1 MRMRLVVGFILLF
14 FIFLLSRVYYLSI
27 KSNVYY
33 EELAKQNAIK
43 TEFLPPVR
51 GQITDRNGTLLAIN
65 DLGFSI
71 SIKPYLSIKK
81 SNKGI
86 LDKELSELTNLFP
99 DLNASKLAEIYKR
112 NDSYYNQDFIK
123 VVDFIP
129 YDEIIPHYSELN
141 LNKTIKIDPVVKRKY
156 PFGKLASHIIG
167 YVGKANLQ
175 DVQENEIAKLSNY
188 TGKSGIERYYNDI
201 LQGEKGTRVYKVNA
215 LNQEVEQLSYTPA
228 MSNDIEL
235 TIDIELQ
242 SYLTSLFEG
251 NAGAAII
258 MNVNDGSILAAGSFP
273 EYDLNPFVTGIS
285 FKDWDELSNSLDHP
299 FTNKLIN
306 GYYPPGSVV
315 KMGVG
320 LSFLN
325 SKNISP
331 STQYVCNG
339 SIELGGRFFRCWNR
353 SGHGPVD
360 LKHAIK
366 YSCDVYFYNGSL
378 QVGIDQISET
388 LSRIGFGAKTGV
400 DLPSEFV
407 GTLPSKEWKMQRYR
421 QSWFQGDTLNTAI
434 GQGNFLA
441 TPMQIARYTAQIA
454 KGAEVVPHFLKSV
467 ENNNTITEDKAQD
480 SNEIFTLFE
489 KSQLPYIR
497 DAMYAVANEQGGTS
511 YHYLRNLEVKVAAK
525 TGTAQVVG
533 FSQADK
539 NRVDEKQLRY
549 YTRSHAWVTSYAPYS
564 KPRYVV
570 TVLVEH
576 GGRTISSGVATAK
589 IYQKMIELGYFKPEN
604 KANSPKKN

>member
-454 KGAEVVPHFLKSV
+454 KGGEVIPHFLKSI
-467 ENNNTITEDKAQD
+467 ENNNTTIENQMDENKK
-480 SNEIFTLFE
+480 EIFTLFE

-511 YHYLRNLEVKVAAK
+511 YRYLHNLDVKVAAK

-533 FSQADK
+533 FSQTDK
-539 NRVDEKQLRY
+539 NRVDEKQFEY
-549 YTRSHAWVTSYAPYS
+549 YTRSHAWLTSYTPYS
-564 KPRYVV
+564 KPKYVV
-570 TVLVEH
+570 TVLLEH
-576 GGRTISSGVATAK
+576 GGRNITSGATVAK
-589 IYQKMIELGYFKPEN
+589 IYQKMIELGYFK
-604 KANSPKKN
+604 

>member
-33 EELAKQNAIK
+33 EELARQNAIK

-454 KGAEVVPHFLKSV
+454 KGGEVIPHFLKSI
-467 ENNNTITEDKAQD
+467 ENNNNTTIENQMDENKK
-480 SNEIFTLFE
+480 EIFTLFE

-511 YHYLRNLEVKVAAK
+511 YRYLHNLDVKVAAK

-533 FSQADK
+533 FSQTDK
-539 NRVDEKQLRY
+539 NRVDEKQFEY
-549 YTRSHAWVTSYAPYS
+549 YTRSHAWLTSYAPYS
-564 KPRYVV
+564 KPKYVV
-570 TVLVEH
+570 TVLLEH
-576 GGRTISSGVATAK
+576 GGRNITSGATVAK
-589 IYQKMIELGYFKPEN
+589 IYQKMIELGYFK
-604 KANSPKKN
+604 

>member
-1 MRMRLVVGFILLF
+1 
-14 FIFLLSRVYYLSI
+14 
-27 KSNVYY
+27 
-33 EELAKQNAIK
+33 
-43 TEFLPPVR
+43 EFLPPVR

-454 KGAEVVPHFLKSV
+454 KGGEVIPHFLKSI
-467 ENNNTITEDKAQD
+467 ENNNTTIENQMDENKK
-480 SNEIFTLFE
+480 EIFTLFE

-511 YHYLRNLEVKVAAK
+511 YRYLHNLDVKVAAK

-533 FSQADK
+533 FSQTDK
-539 NRVDEKQLRY
+539 NRVDEKQFEY
-549 YTRSHAWVTSYAPYS
+549 YTRSHAWLTSYAPYS
-564 KPRYVV
+564 KPKYVV
-570 TVLVEH
+570 TVLLEH
-576 GGRTISSGVATAK
+576 GGRNITSGATVAK
-589 IYQKMIELGYFKPEN
+589 IYQKMIDLGYFK
-604 KANSPKKN
+604 

>member
-71 SIKPYLSIKK
+71 SIKPYLSIRK

-454 KGAEVVPHFLKSV
+454 KGGEVIPHFLKSI
-467 ENNNTITEDKAQD
+467 ENNNNTTIENQMDENKK
-480 SNEIFTLFE
+480 EIFTLFE

-511 YHYLRNLEVKVAAK
+511 YRYLHNLDVKVAAK

-533 FSQADK
+533 FSQTDK
-539 NRVDEKQLRY
+539 NRVDEKQFEY
-549 YTRSHAWVTSYAPYS
+549 YTRSHAWLTSYAPYS
-564 KPRYVV
+564 KPKYVV
-570 TVLVEH
+570 TVLLEH
-576 GGRTISSGVATAK
+576 GGRNITSGATVAK
-589 IYQKMIELGYFKPEN
+589 IYQKMIELGYFK
-604 KANSPKKN
+604 

>member
-454 KGAEVVPHFLKSV
+454 KGGEVIPHFLKSI
-467 ENNNTITEDKAQD
+467 ESNNTTIENQMDENKK
-480 SNEIFTLFE
+480 EIFTLFE

-511 YHYLRNLEVKVAAK
+511 YRYLHNLNVKVAAK

-533 FSQADK
+533 FSQTDK
-539 NRVDEKQLRY
+539 NRVDEKQFEY
-549 YTRSHAWVTSYAPYS
+549 YTRSHAWLTSYAPYS
-564 KPRYVV
+564 KPKYVV
-570 TVLVEH
+570 TVLLEH
-576 GGRTISSGVATAK
+576 GGRNITSGATVAK
-589 IYQKMIELGYFKPEN
+589 IYQKMIELGYFK
-604 KANSPKKN
+604 

>member
-454 KGAEVVPHFLKSV
+454 KGGEIIPHFIKSI
-467 ENNNTITEDKAQD
+467 ENNNTTIENQMDENKK
-480 SNEIFTLFE
+480 EIFTLFE

-511 YHYLRNLEVKVAAK
+511 YRYLHNLDVKVAAK

-533 FSQADK
+533 FSQTDK
-539 NRVDEKQLRY
+539 NRVDEKQFEY
-549 YTRSHAWVTSYAPYS
+549 YTRSHAWLTSYAPYS
-564 KPRYVV
+564 KPKYVV
-570 TVLVEH
+570 TVLLEH
-576 GGRTISSGVATAK
+576 GGRNITSGATVAK
-589 IYQKMIELGYFKPEN
+589 IYQKMIELGYFK
-604 KANSPKKN
+604 

>member
-123 VVDFIP
+123 VVDFIL

-388 LSRIGFGAKTGV
+388 LSRIGFGTKTGV

-454 KGAEVVPHFLKSV
+454 KGGEVIPHFLKSI
-467 ENNNTITEDKAQD
+467 ENNNTTIENQMDENKK
-480 SNEIFTLFE
+480 EIFTLFE

-511 YHYLRNLEVKVAAK
+511 YRYLHNLDVKVAAK

-533 FSQADK
+533 FSQTDK
-539 NRVDEKQLRY
+539 NRVDEKQFEY
-549 YTRSHAWVTSYAPYS
+549 YTRSHAWLTSYAPYS
-564 KPRYVV
+564 KPKYVV
-570 TVLVEH
+570 TVLLEH
-576 GGRTISSGVATAK
+576 GGRNITSGATVAK
-589 IYQKMIELGYFKPEN
+589 IYQKMIDLGYFK
-604 KANSPKKN
+604 

>member
-1 MRMRLVVGFILLF
+1 MRIRLVVGFILLF

-43 TEFLPPVR
+43 TEFLAPVR

-228 MSNDIEL
+228 KSNDIEL

-388 LSRIGFGAKTGV
+388 LSRIGFGAKTGI

-454 KGAEVVPHFLKSV
+454 KGGEVIPHFLKSI
-467 ENNNTITEDKAQD
+467 ENNNTTIENQMDENKK
-480 SNEIFTLFE
+480 EIFTLFE

-511 YHYLRNLEVKVAAK
+511 YRYLHNLDVKVAAK

-533 FSQADK
+533 FSQTDK
-539 NRVDEKQLRY
+539 NRVDEKQFEY
-549 YTRSHAWVTSYAPYS
+549 YTRSHAWLTSYAPYS
-564 KPRYVV
+564 KPKYVV
-570 TVLVEH
+570 TVLLEH
-576 GGRTISSGVATAK
+576 GGRNITSGVTVAK
-589 IYQKMIELGYFKPEN
+589 IYQKMIDLGYFK
-604 KANSPKKN
+604 

>member
-43 TEFLPPVR
+43 TEFLAPVR

-228 MSNDIEL
+228 KSNDIEL

-454 KGAEVVPHFLKSV
+454 KGGEVIPHFLKSI
-467 ENNNTITEDKAQD
+467 ENNNTTIENQMDENKK
-480 SNEIFTLFE
+480 EIFTLFE

-511 YHYLRNLEVKVAAK
+511 YRYLHNLDVKVAAK

-533 FSQADK
+533 FSQTDK
-539 NRVDEKQLRY
+539 NRVDEKQFEY
-549 YTRSHAWVTSYAPYS
+549 YTRSHAWLTSYAPYS
-564 KPRYVV
+564 KPKYVV
-570 TVLVEH
+570 TVLLEH
-576 GGRTISSGVATAK
+576 GGRNITSGATVAK
-589 IYQKMIELGYFKPEN
+589 IYQKMIELGYFK
-604 KANSPKKN
+604 

>member
-51 GQITDRNGTLLAIN
+51 GQIADRNGTLLAIN

-86 LDKELSELTNLFP
+86 LDKELSELANLFP

-325 SKNISP
+325 SKNISL

-407 GTLPSKEWKMQRYR
+407 GTLPSKEWKMQRYK

-454 KGAEVVPHFLKSV
+454 KGGEVIPHFLKSI
-467 ENNNTITEDKAQD
+467 ENNNTTIENQMDENKK
-480 SNEIFTLFE
+480 EIFTLFE

-511 YHYLRNLEVKVAAK
+511 YRYLHNLDVKVAAK

-533 FSQADK
+533 FSQTDK
-539 NRVDEKQLRY
+539 NRVDEKQFEY
-549 YTRSHAWVTSYAPYS
+549 YTRSHAWLTSYAPYS
-564 KPRYVV
+564 KPKYVV
-570 TVLVEH
+570 TVLLEH
-576 GGRTISSGVATAK
+576 GGRNITSGATVAK
-589 IYQKMIELGYFKPEN
+589 IYQKMIELGYFK
-604 KANSPKKN
+604 

>member
-1 MRMRLVVGFILLF
+1 
-14 FIFLLSRVYYLSI
+14 
-27 KSNVYY
+27 
-33 EELAKQNAIK
+33 
-43 TEFLPPVR
+43 
-51 GQITDRNGTLLAIN
+51 DRNGTLLAIN

-228 MSNDIEL
+228 KSNDIEL

-454 KGAEVVPHFLKSV
+454 KGGEVIPHFLKSI
-467 ENNNTITEDKAQD
+467 ENNNTTIENQMDENKK
-480 SNEIFTLFE
+480 EIFTLFE

-511 YHYLRNLEVKVAAK
+511 YRYLHNLDVKVAAK

-533 FSQADK
+533 FSQTDK
-539 NRVDEKQLRY
+539 NRVDEKQFEY
-549 YTRSHAWVTSYAPYS
+549 YTRSHAWLTSYAPYS
-564 KPRYVV
+564 KPKYVV
-570 TVLVEH
+570 TVLLEH
-576 GGRTISSGVATAK
+576 GGRNITSGATVAK
-589 IYQKMIELGYFKPEN
+589 IYQKMIDLGYFK
-604 KANSPKKN
+604 

>member
-1 MRMRLVVGFILLF
+1 M
-14 FIFLLSRVYYLSI
+14 SI

-454 KGAEVVPHFLKSV
+454 KGGEVIPHFLKSI
-467 ENNNTITEDKAQD
+467 ENNNTTIENQMDENKK
-480 SNEIFTLFE
+480 EIFTLFE

-511 YHYLRNLEVKVAAK
+511 YRYLHNLNVKVAAK

-533 FSQADK
+533 FSQTDK
-539 NRVDEKQLRY
+539 NRVDEKQFEY
-549 YTRSHAWVTSYAPYS
+549 YTRSHAWLTSYAPYS
-564 KPRYVV
+564 KPKYVV
-570 TVLVEH
+570 TVLLEH
-576 GGRTISSGVATAK
+576 GGRNITSGATVAK
-589 IYQKMIELGYFKPEN
+589 IYQKMIELGYFK
-604 KANSPKKN
+604 

>member
-273 EYDLNPFVTGIS
+273 EYDLNPFVTGIF

-454 KGAEVVPHFLKSV
+454 KGGEVIPHFLKSI
-467 ENNNTITEDKAQD
+467 ENNNNTTIENQMDENKK
-480 SNEIFTLFE
+480 EIFTLFE

-511 YHYLRNLEVKVAAK
+511 YRYLHNLDVKVAAK

-533 FSQADK
+533 FSQTDK
-539 NRVDEKQLRY
+539 NRVDEKQFEY
-549 YTRSHAWVTSYAPYS
+549 YTRSHAWLTSYAPYS
-564 KPRYVV
+564 KPKYVV
-570 TVLVEH
+570 TVLLEH
-576 GGRTISSGVATAK
+576 GGRNITSGATVAK
-589 IYQKMIELGYFKPEN
+589 IYQKMIELGYFK
-604 KANSPKKN
+604 

>member
-43 TEFLPPVR
+43 TEFLPPIR

-129 YDEIIPHYSELN
+129 YDEIILHYSELN

-175 DVQENEIAKLSNY
+175 DIQENEIAKLSNY

-454 KGAEVVPHFLKSV
+454 KGGEVIPHFLKSI
-467 ENNNTITEDKAQD
+467 ENNNTTIENQMDENKK
-480 SNEIFTLFE
+480 EIFTLFE

-511 YHYLRNLEVKVAAK
+511 YRYLHNLDVKVAAK

-533 FSQADK
+533 FSQTDK
-539 NRVDEKQLRY
+539 NRVDEKQFEY
-549 YTRSHAWVTSYAPYS
+549 YTRSHAWLTSYAPYS
-564 KPRYVV
+564 KPKYVV
-570 TVLVEH
+570 TVLLEH
-576 GGRTISSGVATAK
+576 GGRNITSGATVAK
-589 IYQKMIELGYFKPEN
+589 IYQKMIELGYFK
-604 KANSPKKN
+604 

>member
-1 MRMRLVVGFILLF
+1 MRMRLVVAFILLF

-43 TEFLPPVR
+43 TEFLVPVR
-51 GQITDRNGTLLAIN
+51 GQISDRNGTLLAIN

-86 LDKELSELTNLFP
+86 LEKELTQLEFLFP
-99 DLNASKLAEIYKR
+99 DLNASKLSEIYKR

-129 YDEIIPHYSELN
+129 YDQIISHYSELN
-141 LNKTIKIDPVVKRKY
+141 LNQNIKIDAVVKRKY
-156 PFGKLASHIIG
+156 PFGKLASHVIG

-175 DVQENEIAKLSNY
+175 DMQENEIAKLANY
-188 TGKSGIERYYNDI
+188 TGKSGIERYYNDV

-215 LNQEVEQLSYTPA
+215 LNQEVEQLSYIAPK
-228 MSNDIEL
+228 SNDIEL
-235 TIDIELQ
+235 TIDIKLQ
-242 SYLTSLFEG
+242 SFLASLFEG

-258 MNVNDGSILAAGSFP
+258 MDISDGSILAAGSFP

-325 SKNISP
+325 SKSINT

-353 SGHGPVD
+353 AGHGSVD

-378 QVGIDQISET
+378 QVGIDQISTT
-388 LSRIGFGAKTGV
+388 LSRIGFGSKTGV
-400 DLPSEFV
+400 DLPSEFI
-407 GTLPSKEWKMQRYR
+407 GILPSKEWKMQRYKQR
-421 QSWFQGDTLNTAI
+421 WFQGDTLNTSI

-441 TPMQIARYTAQIA
+441 TPMQIAKYTAQIA
-454 KGAEVVPHFLKSV
+454 KGEEVIPHFLKGV
-467 ENNNTITEDKAQD
+467 ENNDTIIKNRISENKK
-480 SNEIFTLFE
+480 EIFTLFE

-511 YHYLRNLEVKVAAK
+511 YPYLYNLNIKVAAK

-533 FSQADK
+533 FSQTDK
-539 NRVDEKQLRY
+539 NRVDEKQFQY
-549 YTRSHAWVTSYAPYS
+549 YTRSHTWVTSYAPYS

-576 GGRTISSGVATAK
+576 GGRNTTSGEIVAT
-589 IYQKMIELGYFKPEN
+589 IYKKMMELGYFK
-604 KANSPKKN
+604 

>member
-454 KGAEVVPHFLKSV
+454 KGGEVIPHFLKSI
-467 ENNNTITEDKAQD
+467 ENNNTTIENQMDENKK
-480 SNEIFTLFE
+480 EIFTLFE

-511 YHYLRNLEVKVAAK
+511 YRYLHNLDVKVAAK

-533 FSQADK
+533 FSQTDK
-539 NRVDEKQLRY
+539 NRVDEKQFEY
-549 YTRSHAWVTSYAPYS
+549 YTRSHAWLTSYAPYS
-564 KPRYVV
+564 KPKYVV
-570 TVLVEH
+570 TVLLEH
-576 GGRTISSGVATAK
+576 GGRNITSRATVVK
-589 IYQKMIELGYFKPEN
+589 IYQKMIDLGYFK
-604 KANSPKKN
+604 

>member
-201 LQGEKGTRVYKVNA
+201 LQGEKGIRVYKVNA

-454 KGAEVVPHFLKSV
+454 KGGEVIPHFLKSI
-467 ENNNTITEDKAQD
+467 ENNNTTIENQMDENKK
-480 SNEIFTLFE
+480 EIFTLFE

-511 YHYLRNLEVKVAAK
+511 YRYLHNLDVKVAAK

-533 FSQADK
+533 FSQTDK
-539 NRVDEKQLRY
+539 NRVDEKQFEY
-549 YTRSHAWVTSYAPYS
+549 YTRSHAWLTSYAPYS
-564 KPRYVV
+564 KPKYVV
-570 TVLVEH
+570 TVLLEH
-576 GGRTISSGVATAK
+576 GGRNITSGATVAK
-589 IYQKMIELGYFKPEN
+589 IYQKMIDLGYFK
-604 KANSPKKN
+604 

>member
-215 LNQEVEQLSYTPA
+215 LNQEVEQLSYTPV

-454 KGAEVVPHFLKSV
+454 KGGEVIPHFLKSI
-467 ENNNTITEDKAQD
+467 ENNNNTTIENQMDENKK
-480 SNEIFTLFE
+480 EIFTLFE

-511 YHYLRNLEVKVAAK
+511 YRYLHNLDVKVAAK

-533 FSQADK
+533 FSQTDK
-539 NRVDEKQLRY
+539 NRVDEKQFEY
-549 YTRSHAWVTSYAPYS
+549 YTRSHAWLTSYAPYS
-564 KPRYVV
+564 KPKYVV
-570 TVLVEH
+570 TVLLEH
-576 GGRTISSGVATAK
+576 GGRNITSGATVAK
-589 IYQKMIELGYFKPEN
+589 IYQKMIELGYFK
-604 KANSPKKN
+604 

>member
-215 LNQEVEQLSYTPA
+215 LNQEVEQLSHTPA

-273 EYDLNPFVTGIS
+273 EYDLNPFVIGIS

-454 KGAEVVPHFLKSV
+454 KGGEVIPHFLKSI
-467 ENNNTITEDKAQD
+467 ENNNTTIENQMDENKK
-480 SNEIFTLFE
+480 EIFTLFE

-511 YHYLRNLEVKVAAK
+511 YRYLHNLDVKVAAK

-533 FSQADK
+533 FSQTDK
-539 NRVDEKQLRY
+539 NRVDEKQFEY
-549 YTRSHAWVTSYAPYS
+549 YTRSHAWLTSYAPYS
-564 KPRYVV
+564 KPKYVV
-570 TVLVEH
+570 TVLLEH
-576 GGRTISSGVATAK
+576 GGRNITSGATVAK
-589 IYQKMIELGYFKPEN
+589 IYQKMIELGYFK
-604 KANSPKKN
+604 

>member
-320 LSFLN
+320 LSFLK

-454 KGAEVVPHFLKSV
+454 KGGEVIPHFLKSI
-467 ENNNTITEDKAQD
+467 ENNNTTIENQMDENKK
-480 SNEIFTLFE
+480 EIFTLFE

-511 YHYLRNLEVKVAAK
+511 YRYLHNLDVKVAAK

-533 FSQADK
+533 FSQTDK
-539 NRVDEKQLRY
+539 NRVDEKQFEY
-549 YTRSHAWVTSYAPYS
+549 YTRSHAWLTSYAPYS
-564 KPRYVV
+564 KPKYVV
-570 TVLVEH
+570 TVLLEH
-576 GGRTISSGVATAK
+576 GGRNITSGATVAK
-589 IYQKMIELGYFKPEN
+589 IYQKMIELGYFK
-604 KANSPKKN
+604 

>member
-129 YDEIIPHYSELN
+129 YDEIIPRYSELN

-454 KGAEVVPHFLKSV
+454 KGGEVIPHFLKSI
-467 ENNNTITEDKAQD
+467 ENNNTTIENQMDENKK
-480 SNEIFTLFE
+480 EIFTLFE

-511 YHYLRNLEVKVAAK
+511 YRYLHNLNVKVAAK

-533 FSQADK
+533 FSQTDK
-539 NRVDEKQLRY
+539 NRVDEKQFEY
-549 YTRSHAWVTSYAPYS
+549 YTRSHAWLTSYAPYS
-564 KPRYVV
+564 KPKYVV
-570 TVLVEH
+570 TVLLEH
-576 GGRTISSGVATAK
+576 GGRNITSGATVAK
-589 IYQKMIELGYFKPEN
+589 IYQKMIELGYFK
-604 KANSPKKN
+604 

>member
-454 KGAEVVPHFLKSV
+454 KGGEVIPHFLKSI
-467 ENNNTITEDKAQD
+467 ENNNTTIENQMDENKK
-480 SNEIFTLFE
+480 EMFTLFE

-511 YHYLRNLEVKVAAK
+511 YRYLHNLDVKVAAK

-533 FSQADK
+533 FSQTDK
-539 NRVDEKQLRY
+539 NRVDEKQFEY
-549 YTRSHAWVTSYAPYS
+549 YTRSHAWLTSYAPYS
-564 KPRYVV
+564 KPKYVV
-570 TVLVEH
+570 TVLLEH
-576 GGRTISSGVATAK
+576 GGRNITSGATVAK
-589 IYQKMIELGYFKPEN
+589 IYQKMIELGYFK
-604 KANSPKKN
+604 

>member
-215 LNQEVEQLSYTPA
+215 LNQEVEQLSHTPA

-388 LSRIGFGAKTGV
+388 LSRIGFGVKTGV

-454 KGAEVVPHFLKSV
+454 KGGEVIPHFLKSI
-467 ENNNTITEDKAQD
+467 ENNNTTIENQMDENKK
-480 SNEIFTLFE
+480 EIFTLFE

-511 YHYLRNLEVKVAAK
+511 YRYLHNLDVKVAAK

-533 FSQADK
+533 FSQTDK
-539 NRVDEKQLRY
+539 NRVDEKQFEY
-549 YTRSHAWVTSYAPYS
+549 YTRSHAWLTSYAPYS
-564 KPRYVV
+564 KPKYVV
-570 TVLVEH
+570 TVLLEH
-576 GGRTISSGVATAK
+576 GGRNITSGATVAK
-589 IYQKMIELGYFKPEN
+589 IYQKMIELGYFK
-604 KANSPKKN
+604 

>member
-1 MRMRLVVGFILLF
+1 MLLF

-129 YDEIIPHYSELN
+129 YDEIISHYSELN

-454 KGAEVVPHFLKSV
+454 KGGEVIPHFLKSI
-467 ENNNTITEDKAQD
+467 ENNNTTIENQMDENKK
-480 SNEIFTLFE
+480 EIFTLFE

-511 YHYLRNLEVKVAAK
+511 YRYLHNLNVKVAAK

-533 FSQADK
+533 FSQTDK
-539 NRVDEKQLRY
+539 NRVDEKQFEY
-549 YTRSHAWVTSYAPYS
+549 YTRSHAWLTSYAPYS
-564 KPRYVV
+564 KPKYVV
-570 TVLVEH
+570 TVLLEH
-576 GGRTISSGVATAK
+576 GGRNITSGATVAK
-589 IYQKMIELGYFKPEN
+589 IYQKMIELGYFK
-604 KANSPKKN
+604 

>member
-454 KGAEVVPHFLKSV
+454 KGGEVIPHFLKSI
-467 ENNNTITEDKAQD
+467 ENNNTTIENQMDENKK
-480 SNEIFTLFE
+480 EIFTLFE

-511 YHYLRNLEVKVAAK
+511 YRYLHNLDVKVAAK

-533 FSQADK
+533 FSQTDK
-539 NRVDEKQLRY
+539 NRVDEKQFEY
-549 YTRSHAWVTSYAPYS
+549 YTRSHAWLTSYAPYS
-564 KPRYVV
+564 KPKYVV
-570 TVLVEH
+570 TVLLEH
-576 GGRTISSGVATAK
+576 GGRNITSGATVAK
-589 IYQKMIELGYFKPEN
+589 IYQKMIE
-604 KANSPKKN
+604 

>member
-1 MRMRLVVGFILLF
+1 M
-14 FIFLLSRVYYLSI
+14 SI

-43 TEFLPPVR
+43 TEFLAPVR

-228 MSNDIEL
+228 KSNDIEL

-454 KGAEVVPHFLKSV
+454 KGGEVIPHFLKSI
-467 ENNNTITEDKAQD
+467 ENNNTTIENQMDENKK
-480 SNEIFTLFE
+480 EIFTLFE

-511 YHYLRNLEVKVAAK
+511 YRYLHNLDVKVAAK

-533 FSQADK
+533 FSQTDK
-539 NRVDEKQLRY
+539 NRVDEKQFEY
-549 YTRSHAWVTSYAPYS
+549 YTRSHAWLTSYAPYS
-564 KPRYVV
+564 KPKYVV
-570 TVLVEH
+570 TVLLEH
-576 GGRTISSGVATAK
+576 GGRNITSGATVAK
-589 IYQKMIELGYFKPEN
+589 IYQKMIDLGYFK
-604 KANSPKKN
+604 

>member
-43 TEFLPPVR
+43 TEFLAPVR

-112 NDSYYNQDFIK
+112 NDSCYNQDFIK

-331 STQYVCNG
+331 STHYVCNG

-454 KGAEVVPHFLKSV
+454 KGGEVIPHFLKSI
-467 ENNNTITEDKAQD
+467 ENNNTTIENQMDENKK
-480 SNEIFTLFE
+480 EIFTLFE

-511 YHYLRNLEVKVAAK
+511 YRYLHNLDVKVAAK

-533 FSQADK
+533 FSQTDK
-539 NRVDEKQLRY
+539 NRVDEKQFEY
-549 YTRSHAWVTSYAPYS
+549 YTRSHAWLTSYAPYS
-564 KPRYVV
+564 KPKYVV
-570 TVLVEH
+570 TVLLEH
-576 GGRTISSGVATAK
+576 GGRNITSGATVAK
-589 IYQKMIELGYFKPEN
+589 IYQKMIELGYFK
-604 KANSPKKN
+604 

>member
-112 NDSYYNQDFIK
+112 NDSYYNKDFIK

-454 KGAEVVPHFLKSV
+454 KGGEVIPHFLKSI
-467 ENNNTITEDKAQD
+467 ENNNTTIENQMDENKK
-480 SNEIFTLFE
+480 EIFTLFE

-511 YHYLRNLEVKVAAK
+511 YRYLHNLDVKVAAK

-533 FSQADK
+533 FSQTDK
-539 NRVDEKQLRY
+539 NRVDEKQFEY
-549 YTRSHAWVTSYAPYS
+549 YTRSHAWLTSYAPYS
-564 KPRYVV
+564 KPKYVV
-570 TVLVEH
+570 TVLLEH
-576 GGRTISSGVATAK
+576 GGRNITSGATVAK
-589 IYQKMIELGYFKPEN
+589 IYQKMIELGYFK
-604 KANSPKKN
+604 

>member
-1 MRMRLVVGFILLF
+1 M
-14 FIFLLSRVYYLSI
+14 

-454 KGAEVVPHFLKSV
+454 KGGEVIPHFLKSI
-467 ENNNTITEDKAQD
+467 ENNNTTIENQMDENKK
-480 SNEIFTLFE
+480 EIFTLFE

-511 YHYLRNLEVKVAAK
+511 YRYLHNLDVKVAAK

-533 FSQADK
+533 FSQTDK
-539 NRVDEKQLRY
+539 NRVDEKQFEY
-549 YTRSHAWVTSYAPYS
+549 YTRSHAWLTSYAPYS
-564 KPRYVV
+564 KPKYVV
-570 TVLVEH
+570 TVLLEH
-576 GGRTISSGVATAK
+576 GGRNITSGATVAK
-589 IYQKMIELGYFKPEN
+589 IYQKMIELGYFK
-604 KANSPKKN
+604 

>member
-454 KGAEVVPHFLKSV
+454 KGGEVIPHFLKNI
-467 ENNNTITEDKAQD
+467 ENNNTTIENQMDENKK
-480 SNEIFTLFE
+480 EIFTLFE

-511 YHYLRNLEVKVAAK
+511 YRYLHNLDVKVAAK

-533 FSQADK
+533 FSQTDK
-539 NRVDEKQLRY
+539 NRVDEKQFEY
-549 YTRSHAWVTSYAPYS
+549 YTRSHAWLTSYAPYS
-564 KPRYVV
+564 KPKYVV
-570 TVLVEH
+570 TVLLEH
-576 GGRTISSGVATAK
+576 GGRNITSGATVAK
-589 IYQKMIELGYFKPEN
+589 IYQKMIELGYFK
-604 KANSPKKN
+604 

>member
-71 SIKPYLSIKK
+71 SVKPYLSIKK

-454 KGAEVVPHFLKSV
+454 KGGEVIPHFLKSI
-467 ENNNTITEDKAQD
+467 ENNNTTIENQMDENKK
-480 SNEIFTLFE
+480 EIFTLFE

-511 YHYLRNLEVKVAAK
+511 YRYLHNLDVKVAAK

-533 FSQADK
+533 FSQTDK
-539 NRVDEKQLRY
+539 NRVDEKQFEY
-549 YTRSHAWVTSYAPYS
+549 YTRSHAWLTSYAPYS
-564 KPRYVV
+564 KPKYVV
-570 TVLVEH
+570 TVLLEH
-576 GGRTISSGVATAK
+576 GGRNITSGATVAK
-589 IYQKMIELGYFKPEN
+589 IYQKMIDLGYFK
-604 KANSPKKN
+604 

>member
-123 VVDFIP
+123 VVGFIP

-454 KGAEVVPHFLKSV
+454 KGGEVIPHFLKSI
-467 ENNNTITEDKAQD
+467 ENNNTTIENQMDENKK
-480 SNEIFTLFE
+480 EIFTLFE

-511 YHYLRNLEVKVAAK
+511 YRYLHNLDVKVAAK

-533 FSQADK
+533 FSQTDK
-539 NRVDEKQLRY
+539 NRVDEKQFEY
-549 YTRSHAWVTSYAPYS
+549 YTRSHAWLTSYAPYS
-564 KPRYVV
+564 KPKYVV
-570 TVLVEH
+570 TVLLEH
-576 GGRTISSGVATAK
+576 GGRNITSGATVAK
-589 IYQKMIELGYFKPEN
+589 IYQKMIELGYFK
-604 KANSPKKN
+604 

>member
-215 LNQEVEQLSYTPA
+215 LNQEVEQLSHTPA

-400 DLPSEFV
+400 DLPSEFI

-454 KGAEVVPHFLKSV
+454 KGGEVIPHFLKSI
-467 ENNNTITEDKAQD
+467 ENNNTTIENQMDENKK
-480 SNEIFTLFE
+480 EIFTLFE

-511 YHYLRNLEVKVAAK
+511 YRYLHNLDVKVAAK

-533 FSQADK
+533 FSQTDK
-539 NRVDEKQLRY
+539 NRVDEKQFEY
-549 YTRSHAWVTSYAPYS
+549 YTRSHAWLTSYAPYS
-564 KPRYVV
+564 KPKYVV
-570 TVLVEH
+570 TVLLEH
-576 GGRTISSGVATAK
+576 GGRNITSGATVAK
-589 IYQKMIELGYFKPEN
+589 IYQKMIELGYFK
-604 KANSPKKN
+604 

>member
-51 GQITDRNGTLLAIN
+51 GQIADRNGTLLAIN

-86 LDKELSELTNLFP
+86 LDKELSELINLFP

-175 DVQENEIAKLSNY
+175 DVQEKEIAKLSNY

-325 SKNISP
+325 SKNISL

-407 GTLPSKEWKMQRYR
+407 GTLPSKEWKMQRYK

-454 KGAEVVPHFLKSV
+454 KGGEVIPHFLKSI
-467 ENNNTITEDKAQD
+467 ENNNTTIENQMDENKK
-480 SNEIFTLFE
+480 EIFTLFE

-511 YHYLRNLEVKVAAK
+511 YRYLHNLDVKVAAK

-533 FSQADK
+533 FSQTDK
-539 NRVDEKQLRY
+539 NRVDEKQFEY
-549 YTRSHAWVTSYAPYS
+549 YTRSHAWLTSYAPYS
-564 KPRYVV
+564 KPKYVV
-570 TVLVEH
+570 TVLLEH
-576 GGRTISSGVATAK
+576 GGRNITSGATVAK
-589 IYQKMIELGYFKPEN
+589 IYQKMIELGYFK
-604 KANSPKKN
+604 

>member
-175 DVQENEIAKLSNY
+175 DVQENKIAKLSNY

-215 LNQEVEQLSYTPA
+215 LNQEVEQLSYTSA

-454 KGAEVVPHFLKSV
+454 KGGEVIPHFLKSI
-467 ENNNTITEDKAQD
+467 ENNNTTIENQMDENKK
-480 SNEIFTLFE
+480 EIFTLFE

-511 YHYLRNLEVKVAAK
+511 YRYLHNLDVKVAAK

-533 FSQADK
+533 FSQTDK
-539 NRVDEKQLRY
+539 NRVDEKQFEY
-549 YTRSHAWVTSYAPYS
+549 YTRSHAWLTSYAPYS
-564 KPRYVV
+564 KPKYVV
-570 TVLVEH
+570 TVLLEH
-576 GGRTISSGVATAK
+576 GGRNITSGATVAK
-589 IYQKMIELGYFKPEN
+589 IYQKMIELGYFK
-604 KANSPKKN
+604 

>member
-378 QVGIDQISET
+378 QVGIYQISET

-454 KGAEVVPHFLKSV
+454 KGGEVIPHFLKSI
-467 ENNNTITEDKAQD
+467 ENNNTTIENQMDENKK
-480 SNEIFTLFE
+480 EIFTLFE

-511 YHYLRNLEVKVAAK
+511 YRYLHNLDVKVAAK

-533 FSQADK
+533 FSQTDK
-539 NRVDEKQLRY
+539 NRVDEKQFEY
-549 YTRSHAWVTSYAPYS
+549 YTRSHAWLTSYAPYS
-564 KPRYVV
+564 KPKYVV
-570 TVLVEH
+570 TVLLEH
-576 GGRTISSGVATAK
+576 GGRNITSGATVAK
-589 IYQKMIELGYFKPEN
+589 IYQKMIELGYFK
-604 KANSPKKN
+604 

>member
-71 SIKPYLSIKK
+71 SIKSYLSIKK

-454 KGAEVVPHFLKSV
+454 KGGEVIPHFLKSI
-467 ENNNTITEDKAQD
+467 ENNNTTIENQMDENKK
-480 SNEIFTLFE
+480 EIFTLFE

-511 YHYLRNLEVKVAAK
+511 YRYLHNLNVKVAAK

-533 FSQADK
+533 FSQTDK
-539 NRVDEKQLRY
+539 NRVDEKQFEY
-549 YTRSHAWVTSYAPYS
+549 YTRSHAWLTSYAPYS
-564 KPRYVV
+564 KPKYVV
-570 TVLVEH
+570 TVLLEH
-576 GGRTISSGVATAK
+576 GGRNITSGATVAK
-589 IYQKMIELGYFKPEN
+589 IYQKMIELGYFK
-604 KANSPKKN
+604 

>member
-65 DLGFSI
+65 NLGFSI

-454 KGAEVVPHFLKSV
+454 KGGEVIPHFLKSI
-467 ENNNTITEDKAQD
+467 ENNNTTIENQMDENKK
-480 SNEIFTLFE
+480 EIFTLFE

-511 YHYLRNLEVKVAAK
+511 YRYLHNLDVKVAAK

-533 FSQADK
+533 FSQTDK
-539 NRVDEKQLRY
+539 NRVDEKQFEY
-549 YTRSHAWVTSYAPYS
+549 YTRSHAWLTSYAPYS
-564 KPRYVV
+564 KPKYVV
-570 TVLVEH
+570 TVLLEH
-576 GGRTISSGVATAK
+576 GGRNITSGATVAK
-589 IYQKMIELGYFKPEN
+589 IYQKMIELGYFK
-604 KANSPKKN
+604 

>member
-65 DLGFSI
+65 DSGFSI

-454 KGAEVVPHFLKSV
+454 KGGEVIPHFLKSI
-467 ENNNTITEDKAQD
+467 ENNNTTIENQMDENKK
-480 SNEIFTLFE
+480 EIFTLFE

-511 YHYLRNLEVKVAAK
+511 YRYLHNLDVKVAAK

-533 FSQADK
+533 FSQTDK
-539 NRVDEKQLRY
+539 NRVDEKQFEY
-549 YTRSHAWVTSYAPYS
+549 YTRSHAWLTSYAPYS
-564 KPRYVV
+564 KPKYVV
-570 TVLVEH
+570 TVLLEH
-576 GGRTISSGVATAK
+576 GGRNITSGATVAK
-589 IYQKMIELGYFKPEN
+589 IYQKMIDLGYFK
-604 KANSPKKN
+604 